1 MIIYRKVPLSW
12 LILTANK
19 RRLFTSLS
27 GICVA
32 VILMFMQLG
41 FQSALFTSAVE
52 LASRFDADLVMVHR
66 KRMSLINKQE
76 FSRRF
81 LFKTFAIEGVE
92 TANPLYIRRLDWKNP
107 ETDKI
112 NYIRVIGLDPKK
124 NILDIPG
131 IHKYQDELFMPNTVL
146 IDTKSKSNYYGVP
159 KIGMPAELARR
170 SIDVVGTFSL
180 GTDFVFAGS
189 IIMSELNYAKF
200 SPSGN
205 NYNSDLVEKNI
216 GILSKVD
223 VGLIKTNPGS
233 DLINIKE
240 AIRKIVPENIVLLT
254 KEEFVKRE
262 KDYWDR
268 RTPIGIVF
276 SMGTAIGFLVGVIIC
291 YQILYTDVV
300 DNITQFATLKAIG
313 YNSKFIVMVV
323 IREALFLSILGFIP
337 SFLLSR
343 LFYKILAGI
352 TGLPLQLSMNQICL
366 IFFLTLGMCILSSII
381 AILKVIKADP
391 AEVF

>member
-1 MIIYRKVPLSW
+1 M
-12 LILTANK
+12 ILTANK
-19 RRLFTSLS
+19 RRLFTSLA

-41 FQSALFTSAVE
+41 FQTALFTSVVE
-52 LASRFDADLVMVHR
+52 LANKFDADLVMVH
-66 KRMSLINKQE
+66 KNKMSLINKQE

-81 LFKTFAIEGVE
+81 LYKTLAIEGVE
-92 TANPLYIRRLDWKNP
+92 TANPLYIRRLNWKNL
-107 ETDKI
+107 ETKKI
-112 NYIRVIGLDPKK
+112 NYIRVIGLNPGT
-124 NILDIPG
+124 NTLDIPE
-131 IHKYQDELFMPNTVL
+131 IHKYQYELSLPNKVL
-146 IDTKSKSNYYGVP
+146 IDTKSKSNYFGVP

-180 GTDFVFAGS
+180 GTDFVFAGT
-189 IIMSELNYAKF
+189 IIMSEPNYAKF
-200 SPSGN
+200 SPSSIDN
-205 NYNSDLVEKNI
+205 SSDLVEKNI
-216 GILSKVD
+216 NILSKVD
-223 VGLIKTNPGS
+223 VGLIKINPDS
-233 DLINIKE
+233 NLINIKE
-240 AIRKIVPENIVLLT
+240 AISQIIPENIELLT

-300 DNITQFATLKAIG
+300 DNITEFATLKAIG
-313 YNSKFIVMVV
+313 YNSRYIVMVV
-323 IREALFLSILGFIP
+323 IKEAIFLSILGFIP

-343 LFYKILAGI
+343 LFYKILTGI
-352 TGLPLQLSMNQICL
+352 TGLPLLLSINHTCL
-366 IFFLTLGMCILSSII
+366 VFFLTLGMCILSSII
-381 AILKVIKADP
+381 AILKVINADP